1 MGADIHMF
9 VEYRNK
15 KRAQEDKT
23 GGRKPYW
30 YSYGNHTNPGRNY
43 TLFGIL
49 AGVRGKYG
57 DSFEPKGK
65 LDREEMGW
73 SSRDANWL
81 YISENEKETNWEGGM
96 TALETAKKWEGY
108 GCKIENDQNG
118 VPSWVEHPEWH
129 SHSWMSIEELEEAFK
144 RYKVHATLDW
154 GEDVTKPPVEYQALL
169 ASMKALEDDGENEV
183 RVVFWFDN

>member
-1 MGADIHMF
+1 MF

-23 GGRKPYW
+23 KGRKSHW
-30 YSYGNHTNPGRNY
+30 YSYGDHTNPGRNY
-43 TLFGIL
+43 TMFGIL
-49 AGVRGKYG
+49 AGVRGKYE

-73 SSRDANWL
+73 SSRDANWF
-81 YISENEKETNWEGGM
+81 YISKDVAETDLENGYTN
-96 TALETAKKWEGY
+96 LETAKKWEGY
-108 GCKIENDQNG
+108 GCRIENDQNG
-118 VPSWVEHPEWH
+118 KPAWVEQRHWH
-129 SHSWMSIEELEEAFK
+129 SHTWMSIEELEEAFK
-144 RYKVHATLDW
+144 RYMVRASAEW
-154 GEDVTKPPVEYQALL
+154 EEGITKAPLEYRAML

>member
-15 KRAQEDKT
+15 KRAQEMKAEGRT
-23 GGRKPYW
+23 SCWYGYGGRI
-30 YSYGNHTNPGRNY
+30 NPGRNY
-43 TLFGIL
+43 TLFGVL
-49 AGVRGKYG
+49 AGVRGQYR
-57 DSFEPKGK
+57 DSFMPKGK

-81 YISENEKETNWEGGM
+81 YIAENEKETDWENGV
-96 TALETAKKWEGY
+96 TTLETARKWEGY

-118 VPSWVEHPEWH
+118 RPAWVEHPDWH
-129 SHSWMSIEELEEAFK
+129 SHSWMSIEELEEAFN
-144 RYKVHATLDW
+144 RYKVHATSEW
-154 GEDVTKPPVEYQALL
+154 GEDVTDVPIEYRALL
-169 ASMKALEDDGENEV
+169 ASMKALEDGGENEV